1 MIRTPRRDALAESLA
16 AAGVGTACHYSQ
28 PIPGP
33 LLFREVGRD
42 PAAFPVAWKASQEIL
57 SLPCS
62 PELTDAEVD
71 AVTHAIGA
79 FFEGDPEC
87 EC

>member
-1 MIRTPRRDALAESLA
+1 
-16 AAGVGTACHYSQ
+16 
-28 PIPGP
+28 
-33 LLFREVGRD
+33 
-42 PAAFPVAWKASQEIL
+42 VAWKASQEIL
-57 SLPCS
+57 SLPCF